1 MHGIIVDKFIDFLP
15 HSLDLIFQVIESLRQ
30 STRDKLILY
39 TNLLIIVTGAIG
51 FYVYFSINPFSQE
64 EISNLQEA
72 ALKNITRSIAKQVDI
87 ISS

>member
-1 MHGIIVDKFIDFLP
+1 M
-15 HSLDLIFQVIESLRQ
+15 IESLRQ

-51 FYVYFSINPFSQE
+51 FYVYFSINPLSQE
-64 EISNLQEA
+64 EISTLQEA
-72 ALKNITRSIAKQVDI
+72 ALKNITRSIAKQVDT